1 MRFGSA
7 AARWTES
14 PPTRRFPCLEFVIV
28 YEKAYSKLYILKVDF
43 FAAICYSK
51 HQRSARS
58 DRGCD
63 SGADAAPGIPKEKRK
78 RKKEN
83 VT

>member
-51 HQRSARS
+51 L
-58 DRGCD
+58 
-63 SGADAAPGIPKEKRK
+63 
-78 RKKEN
+78 
-83 VT
+83 

>member
-7 AARWTES
+7 AARRTES
-14 PPTRRFPCLEFVIV
+14 PPPRRFPCLESVIV
-28 YEKAYSKLYILKVDF
+28 YEKAYSG
-43 FAAICYSK
+43 
-51 HQRSARS
+51 
-58 DRGCD
+58 RGCD
-63 SGADAAPGIPKEKRK
+63 SGADAAPRIPKEKRK